1 MIIAIIQARMGSAR
15 LRGKS
20 LMPVAG
26 ITLLTRVINM
36 VKELKEIDD
45 IIIATTDLPED
56 DPIVAIS
63 KSLDVK
69 IFRGASLNVM
79 ERFYN
84 ASIDLKEADTIVR
97 FTADNPFN
105 NKAITIG
112 LLQKHIEHK
121 NDYTHIDGLS
131 HIVAEFINVRALRDA
146 FENGRLD
153 NFDREHVTPYFRK
166 HANVFKIETLPADYL
181 NLRHDLDK
189 YLTIDNREDID
200 RFENIID
207 QLKLGTKTPDD
218 FLKVY
223 EFLENNYV
231 KAKESSK
238 DRDLHI
244 KLAGA
249 PVGNGYPTYIIA
261 EIGQNHNGD
270 IKIAKKLIDMAVSCG
285 ANAVKFQKRDIP
297 SELTK
302 VAFNKPYDN
311 PNSFGKTYGE
321 HRIFLE
327 LSEEQH
333 LELKEYSNSVGMVYF
348 CTPCDVHSVDLLE
361 RIGCPF
367 YKVASRDLTNIPLL
381 ERLGTTGKPI
391 IISTGM
397 ADLEDIDDAFIALK
411 RGPESVIIMQCT
423 SEYPCHLENVNLK
436 AMETLRNKYKSIV
449 GLSDHTSGII
459 VAAAASVMGAS
470 LIEKHIT
477 LDRTMKGTDQP
488 GSLES
493 SGLKKLVDY
502 IRGIEIATGDGE
514 KIVNPV
520 TKAAKEKLA
529 RSITSKQFIPA
540 NTILTEEMLCLKSPG
555 TGLKWKQKSEIVG
568 RKALHD
574 IQPDVTL
581 TYEDF
586 N

>member
-1 MIIAIIQARMGSAR
+1 MIRAIIQARMGSAR

-26 ITLLTRVINM
+26 VTLLTRVISMIKKLQKINDIM
-36 VKELKEIDD
+36 V
-45 IIIATTDLPED
+45 ATTDLPED
-56 DPIVAIS
+56 DPIVALS
-63 KSLDVK
+63 NSLNVK
-69 IFRGASLNVM
+69 IYRGSALNVM

-84 ASIDLKEADTIVR
+84 ASIDLKETDTIVR

-105 NKAITIG
+105 NEAITND
-112 LLQKHIEHK
+112 LLKKHLEHK
-121 NDYTHIDGLS
+121 NDYTHIDSLS
-131 HIVAEFINVRALRDA
+131 HIVAEFISVRALREA

-153 NFDREHVTPYFRK
+153 NFDKEHVTPYFRK
-166 HANVFKIETLPADYL
+166 HGDVFRIETYPADYL
-181 NLRHDLDK
+181 GLRHDLDK
-189 YLTIDNREDID
+189 YLTIDNREDIE
-200 RFENIID
+200 RFERMIAELGIGDKNPAD
-207 QLKLGTKTPDD
+207 YSNLYSFLEKNYLKAKPSANDKTPI
-218 FLKVY
+218 
-223 EFLENNYV
+223 
-231 KAKESSK
+231 
-238 DRDLHI
+238 I
-244 KLAGA
+244 KLAGT
-249 PVGNGYPTYIIA
+249 PVGEGYPTYIIA

-270 IKIAKKLIDMAVSCG
+270 VKIAKKLTDMAVSCG

-302 VAFNKPYDN
+302 DAFYQPYDN

-321 HRIFLE
+321 HRLFLE

-333 LELKEYSNSVGMVYF
+333 LELKEYANSVGMIYF
-348 CTPCDVHSVDLLE
+348 CTPCDVPSVELLE

-381 ERLGTTGKPI
+381 ERLGDTGKPI

-397 ADLEDIDDAFIALK
+397 ADLEDIDDAFAALK

-436 AMETLRNKYKSIV
+436 AIETLRSKYKCIV

-459 VAAAASVMGAS
+459 VSAAASVMGAS

-488 GSLES
+488 GSLEF
-493 SGLKKLVDY
+493 SGLKKLIDY

-514 KIVNPV
+514 KIVNPA

-529 RSITSKQFIPA
+529 RSITSKEFIPA
-540 NTILTEEMLCLKSPG
+540 NTIITEEMICLKSPG
-555 TGLKWKQKSEIVG
+555 TGLKWKQKNEILG
-568 RKALHD
+568 KKSPHD
-574 IQPDVTL
+574 VEANVTL
-581 TYEDF
+581 NPNDF
-586 N
+586 V